1 MGQYIDVEVDTAIG
15 RADAVVK
22 LQDTIYVFEFKVD
35 GTPEEALAQINSK
48 GVCYSVSG
56 GSQENS

>member
-22 LQDTIYVFEFKVD
+22 LQDTIYVLNLK
-35 GTPEEALAQINSK
+35 
-48 GVCYSVSG
+48 
-56 GSQENS
+56 